1 MSLTDDEE
9 ENNNDNNTPVND
21 DDDDDDNNHIEHQ
34 RNTSEQR
41 QSLNSTIKQSSSDD
55 HTSILPVDDEEESP
69 HQIKSIITTNTPI
82 RIKQAPKLKYTTQI
96 PSSST
101 RSFKAKNTKSP
112 SLKWSSLDTRKYTIY
127 SILSLIIIF
136 KENNIHIFNMHNNK
150 FNLF

>member
-21 DDDDDDNNHIEHQ
+21 DDDDDDNQIEHQ
-34 RNTSEQR
+34 RNTLEQR

-55 HTSILPVDDEEESP
+55 HTSILPVDDEGESP
-69 HQIKSIITTNTPI
+69 HQIKSIITRTTPI

-101 RSFKAKNTKSP
+101 TSFKPKTTKSP
-112 SLKWSSLDTRKYTIY
+112 SLKWGSSLDTRKYIQY
-127 SILSLIIIF
+127 ILFFL
-136 KENNIHIFNMHNNK
+136 
-150 FNLF
+150 L